1 MADLGSSVIYL
12 ASDLTRKRRVFLD
25 EARAG
30 LARLRDTDGTSLVMV
45 PERRLSALTDLV
57 AWARRHLQVEAV
69 ARKARL
75 DRAQTDF
82 GDLAWLSVL
91 GDDDLAT
98 FVAEIEDALFH
109 AMSTQT
115 TDELEHLVEEWRCTA
130 EALSDAER
138 RAVLLGSHDDADF
151 VEVVRPE

>member
-1 MADLGSSVIYL
+1 MADLGSPVVYL
-12 ASDLTRKRRVFLD
+12 ASDLTRKRRAFLD

-57 AWARRHLQVEAV
+57 AWAQRHLQVEAA
-69 ARKARL
+69 ARKSRP
-75 DRAQTDF
+75 DRSPTDF

-91 GDDDLAT
+91 DDGDLAT
-98 FVAEIEDALFH
+98 FLTEIEGALFQ

-115 TDELEHLVEEWRCTA
+115 IADLEGLVLDWRCTA
-130 EALSDAER
+130 EALSDPDR
-138 RAVLLGSHDDADF
+138 RAVLLGPHDDADF
-151 VEVVRPE
+151 VDVRRPE